1 MTTTTTTG
9 TRTRATPR
17 GDWRLAARD
26 RIPLWLQT
34 RCGFE
39 PRTLAALTVVLVAAA
54 AFAAYHF
61 WQGRPQPVRPPAR
74 EAMPVA
80 AAVSPAARRT
90 VVVDVAGKV
99 QHPGVLHLPQGARV
113 ADALEAAGGAR
124 PGTDTTAL
132 NRARVLADGEQIVVG
147 APQAA
152 APGGT
157 PGGAPGGP
165 VSLNSATQEQ
175 LQSLPGVGPVLAKR
189 ILDYRAQHGGFHE
202 ITDLRQVTGIGAH
215 RFSELRTLVQP

>member
-1 MTTTTTTG
+1 M
-9 TRTRATPR
+9 RE
-17 GDWRLAARD
+17 
-26 RIPLWLQT
+26 RIPLWVQT

-39 PRTLAALTVVLVAAA
+39 PRTLAALAVVLTAAA
-54 AFAAYHF
+54 VFAAYHF

-99 QHPGVLHLPQGARV
+99 EHPGVLHLPQGARV

-147 APQAA
+147 APQGAA
-152 APGGT
+152 A

-175 LQSLPGVGPVLAKR
+175 LQTLPGVGPVLAKR
-189 ILDYRAQHGGFHE
+189 ILDYRTQHGGFHE
-202 ITDLRQVTGIGAH
+202 VTDLRQVTGIGAH
-215 RFSELRTLVQP
+215 RFTELRALVQP

>member
-1 MTTTTTTG
+1 MTTTMTAPG
-9 TRTRATPR
+9 GRH
-17 GDWRLAARD
+17 GDWRLAARE

-39 PRTLAALTVVLVAAA
+39 PRTLAALAVVLMAAA
-54 AFAAYHF
+54 VFAAYHF
-61 WQGRPQPVRPPAR
+61 WQGRPQTVRPPAR
-74 EAMPVA
+74 EPVPVA
-80 AAVSPAARRT
+80 ATASPAARRT

-113 ADALEAAGGAR
+113 ADALEAVGGAR

-147 APQAA
+147 APPAA
-152 APGGT
+152 A

-189 ILDYRAQHGGFHE
+189 ILDYRTQHGGFHE
-202 ITDLRQVTGIGAH
+202 VTDLRQVTGIGAH
-215 RFSELRTLVQP
+215 RFADLRALVQP